1 MPTMKSSTAGKLA
14 METSSVGLN
23 NAPGPA
29 AGPAPSAIA
38 LGRCS
43 WPFEVE
49 MGRVRL
55 KHGAEIV
62 SLPSAALSS
71 LLSLRLWHN
80 IVDVTFHLRGS
91 NNVGSCTSPALW
103 RRQYRLICSA
113 KKLAC

>member
-23 NAPGPA
+23 NAP

-43 WPFEVE
+43 WPSEIE

-55 KHGAEIV
+55 KHGTEAV
-62 SLPSAALSS
+62 SLPSAALSGPP
-71 LLSLRLWHN
+71 SLRLWHD

-91 NNVGSCTSPALW
+91 NSVGSCTSPALW
-103 RRQYRLICSA
+103 RWQYRLICSA